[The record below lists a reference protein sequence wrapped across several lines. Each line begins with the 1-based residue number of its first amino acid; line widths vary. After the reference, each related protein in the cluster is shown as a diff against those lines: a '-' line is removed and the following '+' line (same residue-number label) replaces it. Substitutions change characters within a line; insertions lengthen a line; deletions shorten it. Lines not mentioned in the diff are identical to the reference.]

1 MALIDTLRRRPD
13 PPRAA
18 GTWPS
23 ATPSRPAEAVPAPRR
38 REAGRALREAA
49 PGSLA
54 ASVMAA
60 GLEDVDL
67 GLQRLSGR
75 RERSWPVWPLVML
88 LGISLILAAGVLWQ
102 QLPSTPTAARPPT
115 GAPPMAAA
123 EPLGGAPLPAALLDP
138 ESRRAAAALP
148 PPPAPEAVPGPG
160 GLAVSIRPVESNYT
174 VVTGDT
180 LERIAQRFGT
190 TVDALVVMNN
200 LRDRNSLTVGQ
211 KLIIP

>member
-1 MALIDTLRRRPD
+1 MALIDTLRRRHV
-13 PPRAA
+13 PPRAV
-18 GTWPS
+18 GTWSS

-38 REAGRALREAA
+38 RVDERTLRIAS

-67 GLQRLSGR
+67 GLERLSVRRGR
-75 RERSWPVWPLVML
+75 TWPVWPLVL
-88 LGISLILAAGVLWQ
+88 VLGISLMIAAGVLWQ
-102 QLPSTPTAARPPT
+102 QLPAATAARSPT
-115 GAPPMAAA
+115 GVPPVTAAEAPP
-123 EPLGGAPLPAALLDP
+123 EIPNPAALLDP
-138 ESRRAAAALP
+138 ESRRAT
-148 PPPAPEAVPGPG
+148 PAVPDAVPGPG

-174 VVTGDT
+174 VITGDT

-190 TVDALVVMNN
+190 TVDALVGMNN

>member
-1 MALIDTLRRRPD
+1 VD
-13 PPRAA
+13 
-18 GTWPS
+18 
-23 ATPSRPAEAVPAPRR
+23 E
-38 REAGRALREAA
+38 RALRSAA

-60 GLEDVDL
+60 GLADVDL
-67 GLQRLSGR
+67 GLERLSGR
-75 RERSWPVWPLVML
+75 RGRAWPVWPLVL
-88 LGISLILAAGVLWQ
+88 VLGISLMIAAGVLWQ
-102 QLPSTPTAARPPT
+102 RLPATTGARPAT
-115 GAPPMAAA
+115 GVPPVAAA
-123 EPLGGAPLPAALLDP
+123 ESPPEVPRPAALLDP
-138 ESRRAAAALP
+138 ESRRAAAA

-174 VVTGDT
+174 VVAGDT

-190 TVDALVVMNN
+190 TVDALVGMNN